1 VGDNLIRYL
10 YNGCKYL
17 QKLSCLNYLAHIYLS
32 GANEEILVGNFIGDY
47 VKGFELTRY
56 SETMRKGIMLHRH
69 IDSFT
74 DTNLIV
80 KRSKSHVVEK
90 YRKYAGI
97 IIDIIYDHFL
107 VNSWPTYSNKPI
119 EDFILNVHDILH
131 RHLDS
136 LPEGVRLFLPS
147 FIKNNWIQKY
157 STIEGI
163 EDVLHKMSSRTTL
176 PEETE
181 YAIRVLRED
190 YDKFQSEFSA
200 FFPSLISYVS
210 RSFGIILDHEEYPS
224 DLKAVGK

>member
-1 VGDNLIRYL
+1 M
-10 YNGCKYL
+10 
-17 QKLSCLNYLAHIYLS
+17 NYLAHIYLS

-47 VKGFELTRY
+47 VKGFELSKY
-56 SETMRKGIMLHRH
+56 PETMRKGIMLHRH

-80 KRSKSHVVEK
+80 KRSKTRMAEK

-97 IIDIIYDHFL
+97 IVDIFYDHFL
-107 VNSWPTYSNKPI
+107 VNTWHEYSNAPL
-119 EDFILNVHDILH
+119 EEFILQVHEILC
-131 RHLDS
+131 RHLDA

-163 EDVLHKMSSRTTL
+163 EDVLHRMSSRTTL

-181 YAIRVLRED
+181 YAIKVLRED
-190 YDKFQSEFSA
+190 YDKFQAEFSA

-210 RSFGIILDHEEYPS
+210 KSFGIILDHEESPS
-224 DLKAVGK
+224 GLEAVGQ

>member
-1 VGDNLIRYL
+1 
-10 YNGCKYL
+10 
-17 QKLSCLNYLAHIYLS
+17 LNYLAHIYLS

-47 VKGFELTRY
+47 VKGFELSKY

-80 KRSKSHVVEK
+80 KRSKSRLVEK

-97 IIDIIYDHFL
+97 IIDIFYDHFL
-107 VNSWPTYSNKPI
+107 VNAWPAYSNQPI
-119 EDFILNVHDILH
+119 GDFVHNVHEVLCK
-131 RHLDS
+131 HLDM

-147 FIKNNWIQKY
+147 FIKFNWIQKY

-163 EDVLHKMSSRTTL
+163 EDVLHRMSSRTTL
-176 PEETE
+176 PEETD
-181 YAIRVLRED
+181 YAIRVLRDD
-190 YDKFQSEFSA
+190 YEKFESEFSA

-210 RSFGIILDHEEYPS
+210 NSFGVTLDHEEYQS
-224 DLKAVGK
+224 GLEAVGQ